1 MKSPRA
7 IGPCAARGFTLVEIL
22 VAILIGL
29 FLVGGLLTLVQG
41 MRRANLS
48 QSGMSSLQDS
58 ERMAMEIVTDVVQST
73 GYYVSPLTNTAA
85 SSFSATNYGTGA
97 NFTYAGQA
105 LTGSGTYGTPLH
117 VITVQY
123 QSSGTDNVI
132 NCTGNTNP
140 GPAAVT
146 WTNELSITTVGGTSY
161 LTCSLWIGGANKVT
175 VPLIPNVTNMQIYYG
190 VTTGQGSAS
199 NSVDAYLDAT
209 TVTTG
214 SYWSKVHSVMITLT
228 FQIPQQGPQAAQ
240 SFQITRVIDVMNTN
254 GVT

>member
-1 MKSPRA
+1 MRPPRA
-7 IGPCAARGFTLVEIL
+7 AGFTLIEML

-29 FLVGGLLTLVQG
+29 FLTAGLLTLVQG
-41 MRRANLS
+41 MRRANTN
-48 QSGMSSLQDS
+48 QGGMSSLQDS
-58 ERMAMEIVTDVVQST
+58 ERMAMEIITDVVQST

-85 SSFSATNYGTGA
+85 ASFPATNYNTGG
-97 NFTYAGQA
+97 NFTYGGQA

-117 VITVQY
+117 VITAQY

-140 GPAAVT
+140 GPGTVT
-146 WTNELSITTVGGTSY
+146 WTNQLSITTVGGTSY
-161 LTCSLWIGGANKVT
+161 LTCTLWVNGTNKVT

-190 VTTGQGSAS
+190 VTTGAGSAS

-209 TVTTG
+209 TVAAAP
-214 SYWSKVHSVMITLT
+214 YWSNVHSVMITLT